1 MKILQVRCVFAN
13 PDYYRSNEFTLCR
26 SLARLGHEVTLI
38 ASDKSPKWQML
49 PERRSENR
57 VESIDSFKLIRL
69 PSGPELSSI
78 PTMPTLLC
86 EILEADWDL
95 VHGHEIITPSSLYC
109 AIASRIKAK
118 PFILSQHDYQ
128 WGATHGAKLFL
139 DMLGNRTIGRFTL
152 RSAKAI
158 IGMSSAATRFSLEL
172 GASPSRICVI
182 PNSVD
187 TSVFC
192 PRKSGF
198 LQQKWGISGPV
209 ILFVGRLTAHKGLEV
224 LVRAYDRIESQFPR
238 ANLVIVGRGPDEE
251 HLRTTLNELQLR
263 QVSFLGL
270 QPWSVMKEI
279 YPECEFLV
287 LPSFYEPFGNVVL
300 EAMACGLP
308 VIGSKIGGMAD
319 IISHGETGFHIIPG
333 NVEQLTKYMRML
345 LADRTLHSRM
355 SRSARKAA
363 EEKFDDVIV
372 AKSVERLY
380 RNCLDRN

>member
-1 MKILQVRCVFAN
+1 
-13 PDYYRSNEFTLCR
+13 
-26 SLARLGHEVTLI
+26 
-38 ASDKSPKWQML
+38 
-49 PERRSENR
+49 
-57 VESIDSFKLIRL
+57 
-69 PSGPELSSI
+69 
-78 PTMPTLLC
+78 
-86 EILEADWDL
+86 
-95 VHGHEIITPSSLYC
+95 
-109 AIASRIKAK
+109 
-118 PFILSQHDYQ
+118 
-128 WGATHGAKLFL
+128 
-139 DMLGNRTIGRFTL
+139 
-152 RSAKAI
+152 
-158 IGMSSAATRFSLEL
+158 MSSAATRFSLEL